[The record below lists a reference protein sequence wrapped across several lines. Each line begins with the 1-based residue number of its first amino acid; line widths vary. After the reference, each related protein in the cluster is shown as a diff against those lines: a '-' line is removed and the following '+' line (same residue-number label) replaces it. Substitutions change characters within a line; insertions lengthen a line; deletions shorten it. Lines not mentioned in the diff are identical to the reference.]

1 MLSGPL
7 SGQIAVDEQP
17 EKKMT
22 IPNINLKELVKAG
35 VHFGHKSQRWNPK
48 MLKYIHSTKENIH
61 IINLNY
67 TVQML
72 SEALKVIDDV
82 VSKGGKILFV
92 ATKKQAAGK
101 IANLAKETNQFY
113 VNHRWLGG
121 MLTNW
126 STITKSIKKMK
137 ELEVLKSNPDNEF
150 TKKEILKI
158 TNQYEKLVKSLSG
171 ISEMKKSPDLV
182 FIIDTK
188 LEHIAVSE
196 ANLLNLPIVGIV
208 DTNCDPDKIDYPIPG
223 NDDSR
228 RSIDLYCS
236 LIKETINASAKE
248 IDFETNTKN
257 NKEDIIKPIVKDDA
271 DNSNNND
278 VSVSEDSRNDS

>member
-1 MLSGPL
+1 MSLP
-7 SGQIAVDEQP
+7 D
-17 EKKMT
+17 
-22 IPNINLKELVKAG
+22 INLKDLIDAG

-48 MLKYIHSTKENIH
+48 MSKYIHSTRENVH

-67 TVQML
+67 TVEML
-72 SEALKVIDDV
+72 TEALKTIESV

-92 ATKKQAAGK
+92 ATKKQAAAK
-101 IANLAKETNQFY
+101 IAELAIETNQFY

-137 ELEVLKSNPDNEF
+137 DLEILKSNPDNEF

-158 TNQYEKLVKSLSG
+158 SNQHEKLVKSLSG
-171 ISEMKKSPDLV
+171 ISEMKKSPDLLFV
-182 FIIDTK
+182 IDTK

-196 ANLLNLPIVGIV
+196 ANLLNIPVIGIV
-208 DTNCDPDKIDYPIPG
+208 DTNCDPDKIFYPVPG

-228 RSIDLYCS
+228 RSIALYCN
-236 LIKETINASAKE
+236 LIKETINSSSTN
-248 IDFETNTKN
+248 IDFDTEVSIDNSSTKN
-257 NKEDIIKPIVKDDA
+257 NKSVPEKINTSGSLEKT
-271 DNSNNND
+271 DNQSNSSKETMND
-278 VSVSEDSRNDS
+278 N

>member
-1 MLSGPL
+1 
-7 SGQIAVDEQP
+7 
-17 EKKMT
+17 MT
-22 IPNINLKELVKAG
+22 IPNINLKELVEAG

-48 MLKYIHSTKENIH
+48 MSKYIHSTRENIH
-61 IINLNY
+61 IINLNF
-67 TVQML
+67 TVQMMG
-72 SEALKVIDDV
+72 EALSVIDNV

-92 ATKKQAAGK
+92 ATKKQAANK
-101 IANLAKETNQFY
+101 IADLANETNQYF

-137 ELEVLKSNPDNEF
+137 ELEILKSNPDNEF
-150 TKKEILKI
+150 TKKEVLKI
-158 TNQYEKLVKSLSG
+158 SNQYEKLVKSLRG
-171 ISEMKKSPDLV
+171 ISEMKKSPDLI

-196 ANLLNLPIVGIV
+196 ANLLNIPIIAIV

-236 LIKETINASAKE
+236 LIRETIISSNEK
-248 IDFETNTKN
+248 IDFQNVTSSNMKDDLEKQNTKST
-257 NKEDIIKPIVKDDA
+257 EVA
-271 DNSNNND
+271 DNG
-278 VSVSEDSRNDS
+278 NDSKVMSDVNDN

>member
-1 MLSGPL
+1 M
-7 SGQIAVDEQP
+7 DEQP

-22 IPNINLKELVKAG
+22 IPNINLKELVEAG

-101 IANLAKETNQFY
+101 IAALAKETNQFY

-137 ELEVLKSNPDNEF
+137 ELEVQKSNPDNEF

-158 TNQYEKLVKSLSG
+158 TNQHEKLVRSLSG

>member
-1 MLSGPL
+1 MS
-7 SGQIAVDEQP
+7 
-17 EKKMT
+17 
-22 IPNINLKELVKAG
+22 IPDINLKDLVDAG
-35 VHFGHKSQRWNPK
+35 VHFGHKTQRWNPK
-48 MLKYIHSTKENIH
+48 MSKYIHSTKENIH

-67 TVQML
+67 TLQML
-72 SEALKVIDDV
+72 TEALKVIDNV

-92 ATKKQAAGK
+92 ATKKQAAKK
-101 IANLAKETNQFY
+101 IADLALDTNQYY

-137 ELEVLKSNPDNEF
+137 DLEILKSNPDNEF
-150 TKKEILKI
+150 TKKEILKLS
-158 TNQYEKLVKSLSG
+158 NQHEKLVRSLNG

-182 FIIDTK
+182 FIVDTK

-196 ANLLNLPIVGIV
+196 ANLLNIPIVGIV
-208 DTNCDPDKIDYPIPG
+208 DTNCDPDTINYPIPG

-236 LIKETINASAKE
+236 LVRNTINSSREKVIFE
-248 IDFETNTKN
+248 NNVDKSIEKIEETNLEKSE
-257 NKEDIIKPIVKDDA
+257 KENENIVDPI
-271 DNSNNND
+271 
-278 VSVSEDSRNDS
+278 SEDAK

>member
-1 MLSGPL
+1 MG
-7 SGQIAVDEQP
+7 
-17 EKKMT
+17 
-22 IPNINLKELVKAG
+22 IPNINLKELVDAG
-35 VHFGHKSQRWNPK
+35 VHFGHKTQRWNPK
-48 MLKYIHSTKENIH
+48 MSQYIHSTRENVH

-67 TVQML
+67 TAQML
-72 SEALKVIDDV
+72 SNALKQIESV

-92 ATKKQAAGK
+92 ATKKQASSK
-101 IANLAKETNQFY
+101 IEELAKETNQYY

-137 ELEVLKSNPDNEF
+137 DLELLKLNPDNEF

-158 TNQYEKLVKSLSG
+158 SNQHNKLVKSLSG
-171 ISEMKKSPDLV
+171 ISEMKKSPDLL

-196 ANLLNLPIVGIV
+196 ANHLNIPIIGIV

-228 RSIDLYCS
+228 RSIKLYCS
-236 LIKETINASAKE
+236 LIKDTINSSVKN
-248 IDFETNTKN
+248 IDFNQQPNT
-257 NKEDIIKPIVKDDA
+257 
-271 DNSNNND
+271 NND
-278 VSVSEDSRNDS
+278 PEVKILNSEKTEQEIVSKKGQK